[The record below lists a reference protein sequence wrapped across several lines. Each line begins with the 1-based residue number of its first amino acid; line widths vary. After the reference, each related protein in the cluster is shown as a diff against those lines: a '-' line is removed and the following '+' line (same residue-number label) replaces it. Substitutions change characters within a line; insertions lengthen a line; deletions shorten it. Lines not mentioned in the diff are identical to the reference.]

1 MKRGGRHLMLLVLGL
16 IFVAACTPSVP
27 EQYIQPDDMED
38 ILYDYHVSQ
47 GMAVKETGGTDYY
60 RNLYFKAV
68 LEKYGVTQE
77 EFDSSLV
84 YYYTRAD
91 KFISMYKNVQ
101 ERLAEEA
108 LVRGASVSEVNRYT
122 STSLSGDTAD
132 IWEGQR
138 TAVLMAQRPYHLMQF
153 YQKADTSYHAGD
165 SFLMTFGSHFLS
177 QGRNRTTTLY
187 VAVTYENDSA
197 YSMNTI
203 VGGYG
208 ETTLRI
214 PVCKYRAKDIRGF
227 VAMDT
232 RLEENQQNDMCMLFL
247 DRIQLIRF
255 HNEVPEEKPVVAT
268 PDSVNAQ
275 RPDSLKADSLRR
287 PARRL
292 GERPGPTA
300 AKPQLEKP
308 NFQMNK
314 PITR

>member
-1 MKRGGRHLMLLVLGL
+1 
-16 IFVAACTPSVP
+16 
-27 EQYIQPDDMED
+27 MED

-101 ERLAEEA
+101 ERLTEEA

-208 ETTLRI
+208 ETIMRI

-255 HNEVPEEKPVVAT
+255 HKPKDT
-268 PDSVNAQ
+268 PSHETQPKETRADSLERV
-275 RPDSLKADSLRR
+275 PDSLR
-287 PARRL
+287 PRHHRL
-292 GERPGPTA
+292 GERPMQSPKLPAQPDGPIRIIDNNNIP
-300 AKPQLEKP
+300 K
-308 NFQMNK
+308 N
-314 PITR
+314 R

>member
-165 SFLMTFGSHFLS
+165 SFLMTFNNTFLAQS
-177 QGRNRTTTLY
+177 SSRQTYLY
-187 VAVTYENDSA
+187 MAVTYENDST
-197 YSMNTI
+197 YSQQTTI
-203 VGGYG
+203 GGQ
-208 ETTLRI
+208 TTALRV
-214 PVCKYRAKDIRGF
+214 PVCKLAVKDIRGYILMG
-227 VAMDT
+227 A
-232 RLEENQQNDMCMLFL
+232 RLDEREMKSNDVCLLFL
-247 DRIQLIRF
+247 DNIRLIRF
-255 HNEVPEEKPVVAT
+255 HNKLPEEVVSPAV
-268 PDSVNAQ
+268 SAQ
-275 RPDSLKADSLRR
+275 EEQKQDTLKADSTQRR
-287 PARRL
+287 VRRL
-292 GERPGPTA
+292 GERP
-300 AKPQLEKP
+300 
-308 NFQMNK
+308 QMVVPK
-314 PITR
+314 KE

>member
-101 ERLAEEA
+101 ERLTEEA

-187 VAVTYENDSA
+187 VAVTSENDSGWLWRDHHE
-197 YSMNTI
+197 NTC
-203 VGGYG
+203 VQVSREGYQ
-208 ETTLRI
+208 R
-214 PVCKYRAKDIRGF
+214 IRGDGHPTGGKPAERH
-227 VAMDT
+227 VYA
-232 RLEENQQNDMCMLFL
+232 
-247 DRIQLIRF
+247 
-255 HNEVPEEKPVVAT
+255 VPGSHP
-268 PDSVNAQ
+268 
-275 RPDSLKADSLRR
+275 ADSF
-287 PARRL
+287 
-292 GERPGPTA
+292 
-300 AKPQLEKP
+300 PQ
-308 NFQMNK
+308 
-314 PITR
+314 RSA

>member
-1 MKRGGRHLMLLVLGL
+1 MAML
-16 IFVAACTPSVP
+16 IP
-27 EQYIQPDDMED
+27 
-38 ILYDYHVSQ
+38 
-47 GMAVKETGGTDYY
+47 
-60 RNLYFKAV
+60 
-68 LEKYGVTQE
+68 
-77 EFDSSLV
+77 
-84 YYYTRAD
+84 
-91 KFISMYKNVQ
+91 
-101 ERLAEEA
+101 
-108 LVRGASVSEVNRYT
+108 
-122 STSLSGDTAD
+122 
-132 IWEGQR
+132 
-138 TAVLMAQRPYHLMQF
+138 QRPYHLMQF
-153 YQKADTSYHAGD
+153 YQEADTSYHAGD
-165 SFLMTFGSHFLS
+165 SFLVTFGSRFLS

-232 RLEENQQNDMCMLFL
+232 RLEENQQNDMCMLFI
-247 DRIQLIRF
+247 DRFQLIRF
-255 HNEVPEEKPVVAT
+255 HNEVPEEKPVAAQS
-268 PDSVNAQ
+268 DSIKAKQ
-275 RPDSLKADSLRR
+275 PDSLKADSLRR